1 LANWE
6 KKSAYLL
13 RETVKFTT
21 YIDALELA
29 GVEKEKMEQ
38 EKRERERE
46 KAEREEKKRKEE
58 EERVEKEKEKDKDVA
73 MVDGEASILHPI
85 ST

>member
-1 LANWE
+1 
-6 KKSAYLL
+6 L

-58 EERVEKEKEKDKDVA
+58 EERVEKETDKDVA
-73 MVDGEASILHPI
+73 MVDGEASISHAI